1 MEIDATPVVV
11 LAASPQLLTCAV
23 ACVEHCD
30 AGDEQAKEIGE
41 PIRMSSQ
48 WLSERWSRSEYPG
61 PEGEVGPLGPP
72 THEKKHFDEKPALS
86 RLFCKLRRTPMVFA
100 ENNNRAFRADG
111 TSPCDSTFIKGVGF
125 FVLSRDF
132 API

>member
-1 MEIDATPVVV
+1 MEIDAPPVVV

-48 WLSERWSRSEYPG
+48 WLSERWSRSEIRGRKERLVPWD
-61 PEGEVGPLGPP
+61 PQPM
-72 THEKKHFDEKPALS
+72 KKSILMKNQL
-86 RLFCKLRRTPMVFA
+86 
-100 ENNNRAFRADG
+100 
-111 TSPCDSTFIKGVGF
+111 STFVLQTPEDSYGVCGE
-125 FVLSRDF
+125 
-132 API
+132 